1 MLIFHGHG
9 VDICGIDPY
18 GMAVD
23 PVNFRSKMTDRI
35 QESID
40 IADIREPLIVTSPTS
55 GFPPFIMYCSI
66 THLYLYI

>member
-40 IADIREPLIVTSPTS
+40 IADIWEIIDHNIV
-55 GFPPFIMYCSI
+55 IR
-66 THLYLYI
+66 HDRRR